1 MFESNGTEILLTPPP
16 DFGLAYCDE
25 LRASAPPS
33 SLAQLGSWS
42 HLIVD
47 LSALV
52 SLDSAAALLLRDLHA
67 ETSRLGRNFMV
78 INCPHRLLPR
88 LQLFRLHT
96 HFPIGIDKRRSELSD
111 AALSHMKG
119 MDA

>member
-1 MFESNGTEILLTPPP
+1 MFELNGTEILLNPPP
-16 DFGLAYCDE
+16 VFGLAYCDE
-25 LRASAPPS
+25 LREAAPP
-33 SLAQLGSWS
+33 AFIGQLGSWS
-42 HLIVD
+42 HLVVD

-52 SLDSAAALLLRDLHA
+52 SLDSAAALLLRDLHV

-78 INCPHRLLPR
+78 VNCPYRLLPR

-96 HFPIGIDKRRSELSD
+96 QFPIGIDKRRSELSD